1 MTHKHTHEPQ
11 PQADGHADSLAYR
24 VSTLIADALDV
35 MPLEVLPGCAL
46 RDDLGAT
53 DHDID
58 RLRRMVER
66 QLRVYVPLPEAE
78 AWREVADVV
87 AYVQRRLA

>member
-1 MTHKHTHEPQ
+1 MSHEPQ

-24 VSTLIADALDV
+24 VSVLIADALDV
-35 MPLEVLPGCAL
+35 MPLEVMPGCAL

-53 DHDID
+53 EHDLD

-66 QLRVYVPLPEAE
+66 QLGVYVPMPEAE
-78 AWREVADVV
+78 AWRQVADVV
-87 AYVQRRLA
+87 AYVQRRKA

>member
-1 MTHKHTHEPQ
+1 MSHEPQ
-11 PQADGHADSLAYR
+11 PQADGHADSLAFR

-35 MPLEVLPGCAL
+35 MPLGVLPGCVL

-66 QLRVYVPLPEAE
+66 QLKVYVPLPDAE
-78 AWREVADVV
+78 QWREVADVV
-87 AYVQRRLA
+87 AYVERRLA

>member
-1 MTHKHTHEPQ
+1 MSHEPQ

-24 VSTLIADALDV
+24 VSALIADALDV

-53 DHDID
+53 DHNID
-58 RLRRMVER
+58 RLRRMIDR
-66 QLRVYVPLPEAE
+66 TLGCYVTKEDAA

-87 AYVQRRLA
+87 GYVARRVGA